1 MRTPRHG
8 LGSVA
13 YRGAVYAL
21 EGGPRPGLTYSRA
34 VERLRVPG

>member
-8 LGSVA
+8 LGAVA
-13 YRGAVYAL
+13 FGHVVYAL

-34 VERLRVPG
+34 AERLGVR